1 MSQEN
6 AVVQQMQSTVAA
18 YMRAE
23 CPFHEARS
31 AINVRLQ
38 DFVDQIAEDVRDDY
52 GDIALEGS
60 FDEESR
66 RRRLVY
72 QEMII
77 GAEREAQIKGRTL
90 SIPEIEKLLRLM
102 CWMCDTADDL
112 GRYPSLPGAAKAEA
126 A

>member
-1 MSQEN
+1 MDMSQEN
-6 AVVQQMQSTVAA
+6 AVVQQMQATVTA

-38 DFVDQIAEDVRDDY
+38 DFVDAIAEDVRDDY
-52 GDIALEGS
+52 GDIAPQGS
-60 FDEESR
+60 NDEESR

-72 QEMII
+72 KEMII
-77 GAEREAQIKGRTL
+77 GAERQAQIDGRTL
-90 SIPEIEKLLRLM
+90 SIPEIEKLLGLM
-102 CWMCDTADDL
+102 CWMCDTAEDL
-112 GRYPSLPGAAKAEA
+112 GRYPTLPAKAEA